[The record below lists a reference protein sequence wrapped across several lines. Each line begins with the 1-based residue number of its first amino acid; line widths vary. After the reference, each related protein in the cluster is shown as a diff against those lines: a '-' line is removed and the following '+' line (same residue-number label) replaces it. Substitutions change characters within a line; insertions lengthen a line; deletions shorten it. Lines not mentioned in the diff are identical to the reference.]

1 MAGFQTVKT
10 VPKSTDTLIEAT
22 LGSRL
27 RITAR
32 LFETQSFSGL
42 LAKPTVRISSGWTV
56 NCPGRIFTYW
66 ISTTSW
72 HTNGEYKNSSRL
84 RGTFLS
90 SYKKVEA
97 GCNPYFYCHLGYNF
111 IYGYMSLFISRNWIC
126 IWIKERLDFWDK
138 ISKTQIFDSFFFIFI

>member
-42 LAKPTVRISSGWTV
+42 LAKPTVRISSG
-56 NCPGRIFTYW
+56 
-66 ISTTSW
+66 
-72 HTNGEYKNSSRL
+72 
-84 RGTFLS
+84 
-90 SYKKVEA
+90 
-97 GCNPYFYCHLGYNF
+97 
-111 IYGYMSLFISRNWIC
+111 
-126 IWIKERLDFWDK
+126 
-138 ISKTQIFDSFFFIFI
+138 